1 MFFGEYQ
8 HAIDTK
14 GRLIL
19 PAKFR
24 EELGEEFYMSKGPD
38 SCIVVYTKEEWEKT
52 SANLRNLNLSSREAR
67 AYMRQRFAGAAELS
81 TDKQGRVL
89 LPQNL
94 RQFAKIDKNATIIG
108 VASRVEIWATEVWEA
123 YNDDPSLNFDEVF
136 DKLDQIDY

>member
-8 HAIDTK
+8 HSIDSK
-14 GRLIL
+14 GRVIL

-24 EELGEEFYMSKGPD
+24 EELGEIFYMSKGPD

-52 SANLRNLNLSSREAR
+52 SESLRQFNLSSREAR

-94 RQFAKIDKNATIIG
+94 RQSANIEKDVTIIG
-108 VASRVEIWATEVWEA
+108 VSSRIEIWATEAWEA
-123 YNDDPSLNFDEVF
+123 YNADPELNFDEIF
-136 DKLDQIDY
+136 DKLEQIDY